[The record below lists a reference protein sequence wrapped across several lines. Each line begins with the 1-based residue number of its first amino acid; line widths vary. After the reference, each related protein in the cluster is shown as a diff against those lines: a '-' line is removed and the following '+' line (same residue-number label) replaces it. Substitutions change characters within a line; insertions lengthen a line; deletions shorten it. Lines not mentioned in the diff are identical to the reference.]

1 MYSYIDISIVH
12 HHFHVYIGTK
22 QYLDAYQQILATQDS
37 IKMWFFKVI
46 LLGAPR
52 LGKTTACRRLTGEIE
67 DISSSGETVEPS
79 TGAVESGH
87 SVAIRNLSSTTALMT
102 QSEWLANKDLSE
114 EIVMFLEFF
123 LDHVGKKSA
132 TSPALET
139 IVATSVIQ
147 SEVPQMMSSSTE
159 QQYPIYGQQDASHNQ
174 QDARHAQQNAGHDQ
188 QDISCDQQ
196 NTSHKQ
202 DSNHDTSLNN
212 SHTKLATAS
221 LPAAS
226 VSSVL
231 ESSVVPPGPLL
242 RSRSQIRTE
251 ITDMFREALGPSK
264 WKEVKHLFTDTAF
277 IKMEDTGGQPEFM
290 DMLSALTV
298 GPALY
303 LLFCKLTD
311 TLQSRYKVSYLSASG
326 ESTLSRESTYTVE
339 EVFFKALA
347 SITCSQ
353 SSSSSLPTSS
363 LEVSNPIVDQLMAS
377 CNKSIAYIVGT
388 HKDLVSEEQI
398 KKFDQ
403 KLQESVCPTSF
414 FHDDIVQFSSRSEQ
428 RMVLPVDNMHGGSSE
443 INKIR
448 KLLED
453 ALKKHFKQLSIPA
466 SWLVLSLCLRKRE
479 ERTASLQSVLLLAEE
494 IGIPKNE
501 TMIALWFLHH
511 YAGVLMYFPNLPE
524 LKDTV
529 ICDNQVIYDSA
540 TSIIVKSF
548 QFGPDSVGKAASDWF
563 SKTGQFSLEDI
574 RKATASISGD
584 YIPLEK
590 LVKLLEHLN
599 ILASLVRSHLTAIAS
614 CTQSSKQVHFMP
626 CVLQNTTHEE
636 LAKFW
641 NLCDTPDQLTIA
653 PLLIRYKCGFVPIGV
668 FPAMIASLSAN
679 KSLKIK
685 VEGLKKNRVQFHIGR
700 DFDVVTLI
708 SQPKYYAVHIARRQS
723 TRSPSVPAHE
733 VCATVRRLV
742 ESTLQTVTS
751 QMNYHFSAEYQ
762 LAFECPSH
770 PGREHLCVVECDE
783 ASPCVMC
790 CLENLDDLEPVDMLD
805 HHLIWFKKVSVAQ
818 RSFRLCFESVL
829 FSRVQVRTQIEM
841 SVIH

>member
-1 MYSYIDISIVH
+1 M
-12 HHFHVYIGTK
+12 
-22 QYLDAYQQILATQDS
+22 
-37 IKMWFFKVI
+37 
-46 LLGAPR
+46 
-52 LGKTTACRRLTGEIE
+52 
-67 DISSSGETVEPS
+67 EPS

-87 SVAIRNLSSTTALMT
+87 NVVIRNLSSTTALVT
-102 QSEWLANKDLSE
+102 PSEWLANKDLSE
-114 EIVMFLEFF
+114 EIVMFLECF
-123 LDHVGKKSA
+123 LDHISKKKA
-132 TSPALET
+132 TFPALE
-139 IVATSVIQ
+139 SKPGSQ
-147 SEVPQMMSSSTE
+147 SEDSDEDMFGNLFEVEVSQASSSFSTE
-159 QQYPIYGQQDASHNQ
+159 QQDASY
-174 QDARHAQQNAGHDQ
+174 A
-188 QDISCDQQ
+188 S
-196 NTSHKQ
+196 
-202 DSNHDTSLNN
+202 HDTSPDT
-212 SHTKLATAS
+212 SHTITAS
-221 LPAAS
+221 ETTAS
-226 VSSVL
+226 VSSVP
-231 ESSVVPPGPLL
+231 ESSATSPHHSK
-242 RSRSQIRTE
+242 RQSQIRTE
-251 ITDMFREALGPSK
+251 ITNMFRKALGPKK

-311 TLQSRYKVSYLSASG
+311 ALQSRYKVSYLSTSG
-326 ESTLSRESTYTVE
+326 ESTVPRESTYTVE

-353 SSSSSLPTSS
+353 SSPSSLPASS
-363 LEVSNPIVDQLMAS
+363 QEDGNPIVDQLMAS

-388 HKDLVSEEQI
+388 HKDLVTEEQI
-398 KKFDQ
+398 DEFDQ
-403 KLQESVCPTSF
+403 KLQDSIRPTSF
-414 FHDDIVQFSSRSEQ
+414 FHDDIIQFSSEQ

-443 INKIR
+443 IDNIR

-453 ALKKHFKQLSIPA
+453 ALKKHFEQLSIPA

-540 TSIIVKSF
+540 TNVIVNSF
-548 QFGPDSVGKAASDWF
+548 RFGSVGKAASEWF

-574 RKATASISGD
+574 RKATASVSGD

-599 ILASLVRSHLTAIAS
+599 ILASLVRSHLSAIAS
-614 CTQSSKQVHFMP
+614 CSQSSKQVHFMP
-626 CVLQNTTHEE
+626 CVLHNATHEE

-641 NLCDTPDQLTIA
+641 NLCDTPDQPTVA

-668 FPAMIASLSAN
+668 FLAMIASLSAN
-679 KSLKIK
+679 KSLKLK
-685 VEGLKKNRVQFHIGR
+685 VEGLKKNRVQFCFGR
-700 DFDVVTLI
+700 DFDIVTLI
-708 SQPKYYAVHIARRQS
+708 SQPKYYAVHITRRQS

-742 ESTLQTVTS
+742 ESTLKTVTS

-762 LAFECPSH
+762 LSFECPSH
-770 PGREHLCVVECDE
+770 PGREHLCVVDSDE
-783 ASPCVMC
+783 TSPYVMT
-790 CLENLDDLEPVDMLD
+790 CLENLDDLEPVDMSD

-818 RSFRLCFESVL
+818 STFRLCFESVL
-829 FSRVQVRTQIEM
+829 FSASYRVQVRTQVEM
-841 SVIH
+841 SVIR

>member
-1 MYSYIDISIVH
+1 M
-12 HHFHVYIGTK
+12 
-22 QYLDAYQQILATQDS
+22 
-37 IKMWFFKVI
+37 
-46 LLGAPR
+46 
-52 LGKTTACRRLTGEIE
+52 
-67 DISSSGETVEPS
+67 EPS

-87 SVAIRNLSSTTALMT
+87 SVVIRNLSSTTALVT
-102 QSEWLANKDLSE
+102 PSEWLANKNLSE
-114 EIVMFLEFF
+114 EIVMFLECF
-123 LDHVGKKSA
+123 LYNVTKKRA
-132 TSPALET
+132 TSSALE
-139 IVATSVIQ
+139 SKPGSL
-147 SEVPQMMSSSTE
+147 SEDIDEDMLGNLFEVEDFQALSPSSTE
-159 QQYPIYGQQDASHNQ
+159 QQGASYGQQNS
-174 QDARHAQQNAGHDQ
+174 GHEE
-188 QDISCDQQ
+188 
-196 NTSHKQ
+196 
-202 DSNHDTSLNN
+202 DTSLD
-212 SHTKLATAS
+212 AS
-221 LPAAS
+221 PDTPHIKINAAS
-226 VSSVL
+226 VSSVP
-231 ESSVVPPGPLL
+231 ESSATSPHHSK
-242 RSRSQIRTE
+242 RQSQIRTE
-251 ITDMFREALGPSK
+251 ITNMFRRALGPRK

-311 TLQSRYKVSYLSASG
+311 ALQSRYKVSYLSTSG
-326 ESTLSRESTYTVE
+326 ESTVPRESTYTVE

-353 SSSSSLPTSS
+353 SSSSSLPASS
-363 LEVSNPIVDQLMAS
+363 QEDGNPIVDQLMAS

-388 HKDLVSEEQI
+388 HKDLVTEEQI
-398 KKFDQ
+398 DEFDQ
-403 KLQESVCPTSF
+403 KLQDSIRPTSF
-414 FHDDIVQFSSRSEQ
+414 FHDDIVQFSSEQ
-428 RMVLPVDNMHGGSSE
+428 RMVLPVDNMHGGSTE
-443 INKIR
+443 IDNIR

-453 ALKKHFKQLSIPA
+453 ALKKHFEQLSIPA

-540 TSIIVKSF
+540 TNVIVNSF
-548 QFGPDSVGKAASDWF
+548 RFGSVGKAASERF

-574 RKATASISGD
+574 RKATASVSGD

-614 CTQSSKQVHFMP
+614 CSQSSKHMHFMP
-626 CVLQNTTHEE
+626 CVLQNAAHEE
-636 LAKFW
+636 LDRFW
-641 NLCDTPDQLTIA
+641 DLCDTPDQFAIA
-653 PLLIRYKCGFVPIGV
+653 PLLIRYNCGFVPIGV

-685 VEGLKKNRVQFHIGR
+685 VEGLKKNRVQFRIGR

-708 SQPKYYAVHIARRQS
+708 SQPKYYAVHITRRQS
-723 TRSPSVPAHE
+723 TRQSTRPPSVSAYE
-733 VCATVRRLV
+733 VCDTVRRLV
-742 ESTLQTVTS
+742 ESTLKTVTS
-751 QMNYHFSAEYQ
+751 QMNYHFSADYL

-770 PGREHLCVVECDE
+770 PGREHLCVVDSDE
-783 ASPCVMC
+783 ASPYVMS
-790 CLENLDDLEPVDMLD
+790 CLQNMDDIEPVDMSD

-818 RSFRLCFESVL
+818 STFRLCLNL
-829 FSRVQVRTQIEM
+829 FFVFYFIQSPSEDTSRDVSDTLKPAAAVG
-841 SVIH
+841 